1 MQLFNLSLITLMV
14 MFSSSCKIDLPGF
27 KSEPK
32 TDTDTATLSS
42 ESSDGVFKRYADYS
56 KINDIGNYRFKRDD
70 SGLVGS
76 GKQISRS
83 IRDLRNE
90 VSSRAEESRSDRS
103 WWSTSPSS
111 SVKLVI

>member
-1 MQLFNLSLITLMV
+1 MKQFKYGLMIFLA
-14 MFSSSCKIDLPGF
+14 MFLSSCKIDLKGF

-32 TDTDTATLSS
+32 TEKSELNSVASS
-42 ESSDGVFKRYADYS
+42 QVFKRYADYS
-56 KINDIGNYRFKRDD
+56 KINDIGNHRFKRDD

-90 VSSRAEESRSDRS
+90 VSSAEAESTPDKA
-103 WWSTSPSS
+103 W
-111 SVKLVI
+111 